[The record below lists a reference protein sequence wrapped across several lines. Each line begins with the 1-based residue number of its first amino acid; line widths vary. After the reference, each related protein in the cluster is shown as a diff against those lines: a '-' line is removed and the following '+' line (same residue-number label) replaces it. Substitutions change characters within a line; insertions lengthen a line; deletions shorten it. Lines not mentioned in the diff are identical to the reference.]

1 MMYEDGPRPDS
12 VPGPYGP
19 LTLADLPGPETK
31 RWVTRRKAEILAA
44 IAGGLIDRIDA
55 CNRYSISAEELALWE
70 RALACA
76 GVPGLRVTRVQVYRP
91 VFKAIPR

>member
-1 MMYEDGPRPDS
+1 MMYEVDPRPET
-12 VPGPYGP
+12 VPGPFGP
-19 LTLADLPGPETK
+19 LTFADLPGPDTK

-44 IAGGLIDRIDA
+44 IAGGLIARA
-55 CNRYSISAEELALWE
+55 EALSRYSLSDEELALWE

-91 VFKAIPR
+91 VFEAHSA